1 MQGLNLKRILLTGPY
16 CTFAPVSPLCCILDG
31 CSTLFICKREG
42 LSLKRYRAEDVFKT
56 EYDLKNER
64 RLSFI
69 GFHHLCAWPPKKRG
83 MRLGSPLPDSSNHVR
98 GLNDLFLGALT
109 CKVGIMC
116 GCLGSRTFSMVKRHL
131 EF

>member
-1 MQGLNLKRILLTGPY
+1 MKKVELY
-16 CTFAPVSPLCCILDG
+16 W
-31 CSTLFICKREG
+31 
-42 LSLKRYRAEDVFKT
+42 LS
-56 EYDLKNER
+56 
-64 RLSFI
+64 SFI
-69 GFHHLCAWPPKKRG
+69 RVAPYKGG

-116 GCLGSRTFSMVKRHL
+116 GCLGSRTFSVVERHL

>member
-1 MQGLNLKRILLTGPY
+1 MKKVELY
-16 CTFAPVSPLCCILDG
+16 WFS
-31 CSTLFICKREG
+31 SFM
-42 LSLKRYRAEDVFKT
+42 RA
-56 EYDLKNER
+56 
-64 RLSFI
+64 
-69 GFHHLCAWPPKKRG
+69 PPKKRG

-116 GCLGSRTFSMVKRHL
+116 GCRGSRTFSVVERHL